1 MRYRLNVV
9 EKSLREQ
16 KWQIVGF
23 GLTLLAMASSIV
35 YLWPTY
41 RTTVASIQLPE
52 AVQALLGSD
61 LAYSTA
67 AGFVSAEYFSWIP
80 ILLIV
85 YAVIQGTGAIAGE
98 EGSGTIDL
106 LMSQP
111 IRRGNM
117 VVQKTAAVCAG
128 SALIVAFG
136 WLGFALSIPFV
147 KIEISL
153 GDAALAC
160 ANMLPITLLY
170 FALSLW
176 LGSVLPNRTY
186 ASSAVIGL
194 ATAGYFFNTIASAVH
209 SLSWLRYASPFY
221 YYGAGSPLVH
231 GIDWP
236 HAGGLIGVSALL
248 VILTLRSF
256 GRRDITIGG
265 ASNLR
270 LRDVLGRFTG

>member
-9 EKSLREQ
+9 EKSLRDQ

-23 GLTLLAMASSIV
+23 GIAFLAMAALIV
-35 YLWPTY
+35 YIWPSY

-85 YAVIQGTGAIAGE
+85 YTVIQGTGAIAGE

-111 IRRGNM
+111 LTRSGM
-117 VVQKTAAVCAG
+117 VVQKTVAVCIG
-128 SALIVAFG
+128 SALIAGFG
-136 WLGFALSIPFV
+136 FLGFLLSIPFV
-147 KIEISL
+147 DIEITL
-153 GDAALAC
+153 KGAAMAS
-160 ANMLPITLLY
+160 ANMLPMALLY
-170 FALSLW
+170 YAVSLW
-176 LGSVLPNRTY
+176 FGSVLPNRAY
-186 ASSAVIGL
+186 ASGGAIAL
-194 ATAGYFFNTIASAVH
+194 ATAGYFFNTIASAVS
-209 SLSWLRYASPFY
+209 SLSWFKYGSPFY
-221 YYGAGSPLVH
+221 YYGAGLPMVK
-231 GIDWP
+231 GIDWS
-236 HAGGLIGVSALL
+236 HVLLLLGVAALF
-248 VILTLRSF
+248 VALTVRSF
-256 GRRDITIGG
+256 ARRDITIGG

-270 LRDVLGRFTG
+270 LRDMLGRVLG